1 MSGSLPSDRR
11 ARIPFALLGVLLLT
25 SSVAYGAG
33 IATQGPTEV
42 DRSVE
47 RAMDRADG
55 DADAAVRSAVR
66 SAAADAA
73 REPVT
78 RSNET
83 GVDAVRPGS
92 PFRDAL
98 RIRIGLAAA
107 DRLPNASA
115 KVDDVVATPR
125 LETESE
131 PATENLTQ
139 MREQVR
145 IDGVANGTALEVTVD
160 NVTLVAERDGE
171 IVAQETREATVTVAT
186 PVLAAHERTERF
198 ETRLNRGPIEGPG
211 LGRQLTARLYPV
223 VWARGYGQYA
233 GAPIQNVLANRHVE
247 LSTNTGIMALQRATF
262 GADDERGRDGVR
274 TAAAKTG
281 LEDLLAPTELE
292 GERWSDVLLD
302 DGGDDGAG
310 ATIPT
315 IDGESTE
322 NTDASMDDSTLEK
335 HSGATIPSEAATAT
349 TKPSPND
356 TTSVEVGHTADVA
369 FLDALD
375 RMDDQF
381 RRTYRV
387 EGERAVRI
395 VKIDAAPVSGP
406 EPPEEKPNATAT
418 GNGSSSTPA
427 SNWVLASEDR
437 EVDHAV
443 VGGTDRRTETDA
455 SATLTVE
462 RRTAVSRTWIGGN
475 ETRETTATGTR
486 TFRVWIDVSAS
497 HAPTDAA
504 PDRPL
509 DGALDDPVLQEAGQR
524 AVDRLVDDDG
534 GFDSIALR
542 EVSRLDDEDGRDDRD
557 DGDNGDGGGD
567 GKQLTRDRVVVHGEP
582 PADLRD
588 RVYNDVRSLRE
599 DVRTAGVEAERGGI
613 ATGAET
619 PEAALA
625 ERVDDRRQ
633 SFVDAPKR
641 YADVDGRA
649 RVAVRA
655 AYLEELQRELDR
667 RADRET
673 ETGTALADVLVDAGA
688 PGTDRL
694 EGIREA
700 RTAALDRES
709 EPAGEDGPGG
719 AVAFEPVGS
728 PGYLP
733 RTPIDASHPRTSGL
747 DDDSERRP
755 DARAPLATRNVNYF
769 TLPHGE
775 LADGIVDR
783 VLGTGRT
790 VSLGRAG
797 RTLSATNATL
807 EHASDPE
814 LRKLRGDLAAEVE
827 DGMDEVHR
835 EVDAVLQE
843 NTDLPARERRDAIA
857 AADRRYDG
865 LGERATAVGNGSYA
879 DTLAAAAHERT
890 ADSSRQ
896 RSDRQ
901 RSDRQRS
908 DRDELAVRLRV
919 ATERA
924 ADRETTEIPDEPVT
938 DAATRVRAIA
948 RDSLSDALEDG
959 IGEGSERAR
968 EHWGNDVVAAT
979 PAGLP
984 VAPVPGY
991 WYATTNVW
999 RVQVRGTYPQFSVR
1013 ASGGTA
1019 HEGSIE
1025 YVREPGPVTVDI
1037 GGESVMLGETEP
1049 VTFETETAIAIAVPP
1064 GAGGVGDVDGV
1075 ADERSSGWEPEE

>member
-1 MSGSLPSDRR
+1 MPEFDLTSDRR

-47 RAMDRADG
+47 RALDRADG
-55 DADAAVRSAVR
+55 DADAAVRDAVR

-78 RSNET
+78 RSTERGT
-83 GVDAVRPGS
+83 DAVRPNS

-107 DRLPNASA
+107 ERLPGASA
-115 KVDDVVATPR
+115 KVDDVVATPE
-125 LETESE
+125 LGTGNE
-131 PATENLTQ
+131 PTAENLTRV
-139 MREQVR
+139 RERVR
-145 IDGVANGTALEVTVD
+145 IEGVANGTALEVTID
-160 NVTLVAERDGE
+160 DVTVVAERDGE
-171 IVAQETREATVTVAT
+171 VVARETREATVTVAT
-186 PVLAAHERTERF
+186 PVLAAHERTEQF

-233 GAPIQNVLANRHVE
+233 GAPIRNVLANRHVE
-247 LSTNTGIMALQRATF
+247 LSTNTGIRSVQRSTF
-262 GADDERGRDGVR
+262 GTADDRGREGVR
-274 TAAAKTG
+274 IAAARTG
-281 LEDLLAPTELE
+281 LEDLLAPTELD
-292 GERWSDVLLD
+292 GERWSDVVLD
-302 DGGDDGAG
+302 AGGDGAE
-310 ATIPT
+310 ATIPEEDQEPAESSEAAT
-315 IDGESTE
+315 DVDPLQNDNEST
-322 NTDASMDDSTLEK
+322 L
-335 HSGATIPSEAATAT
+335 PSEAATDTAN
-349 TKPSPND
+349 PSPNE
-356 TTSVEVGHTADVA
+356 TTSIEVGHTADVA
-369 FLDALD
+369 FLEALD
-375 RMDDQF
+375 RMDEQF

-387 EGERAVRI
+387 EGERVVRI
-395 VKIDAAPVSGP
+395 TEIDATPVSTAVP
-406 EPPEEKPNATAT
+406 PDEPANATAER
-418 GNGSSSTPA
+418 NGSTSTPPA
-427 SNWVLASEDR
+427 SWSLANEDR

-443 VGGTDRRTETDA
+443 VVETDRRTATDA

-462 RRTAVSRTWIGGN
+462 RRTTVSRTWVGGN

-486 TFRVWIDVSAS
+486 TFRVLVAVSVI

-504 PDRPL
+504 PDRRLSDPL
-509 DGALDDPVLQEAGQR
+509 EDPALRDASER
-524 AVDRLVDDDG
+524 AVDRLVDGDDG
-534 GFDSIALR
+534 FESIALR
-542 EVSRLDDEDGRDDRD
+542 EVSRLD
-557 DGDNGDGGGD
+557 GGD
-567 GKQLTRDRVVVHGEP
+567 DEEQLGRNRVVVHADP
-582 PADLRD
+582 PAGLRD
-588 RVYNDVRSLRE
+588 RVYDDVRTLRE
-599 DVRTAGVEAERGGI
+599 DVRSVDVEAERGGI
-613 ATGAET
+613 ATGAES

-633 SFVDAPKR
+633 SFVDAPDR
-641 YADVDGRA
+641 YADVDDRA

-655 AYLEELQRELDR
+655 VFLEELQRELDH
-667 RADRET
+667 RADREA
-673 ETGTALADVLVDAGA
+673 ETRGALADVLEDAGA

-700 RTAALDRES
+700 RTATIDRVPES
-709 EPAGEDGPGG
+709 AGEDGPGG

-733 RTPIDASHPRTSGL
+733 RTPIDASHSRPFGA
-747 DDDSERRP
+747 DEEERRTES
-755 DARAPLATRNVNYF
+755 RTPLATRNVNYF

-790 VSLGRAG
+790 VDLDRAG

-814 LRKLRGDLAAEVE
+814 LEALRDELAAEVE
-827 DGMDEVHR
+827 AGINEAHR
-835 EVDAVLQE
+835 EADTVLRE
-843 NTDLPARERRDAIA
+843 ETDLSARERREAIA

-865 LGERATAVGNGSYA
+865 LGERAMAVGNGSYA
-879 DTLAAAAHERT
+879 ETLAAAAHGRT
-890 ADSSRQ
+890 GDAGRARAGRQ
-896 RSDRQ
+896 QSDP
-901 RSDRQRS
+901 
-908 DRDELAVRLRV
+908 DELAVRLRV
-919 ATERA
+919 ATQRA
-924 ADRETTEIPDEPVT
+924 ADRETAEVPDEPVT

-959 IGEGSERAR
+959 IEEGSDRAR

-984 VAPVPGY
+984 IAPVPGY

-999 RVQVRGTYPQFSVR
+999 RVQVRGTYPRFSVR

-1019 HEGSIE
+1019 HEEPIE
-1025 YVREPGPVTVDI
+1025 YVRESGTVTVDVD
-1037 GGESVMLGETEP
+1037 GEPVTLGETEP

-1064 GAGGVGDVDGV
+1064 KAGGVGDVDGV
-1075 ADERSSGWEPEE
+1075 ADERSPGWEPEE